1 MLLSLFLITLLADAP
16 QAQTAPPAFE
26 AAVQM
31 ATAGADEDALAAF
44 QQLAA
49 ANPNDLQARLWIA
62 RLQDRLRRPERS
74 EPVYRSIVLEDPK
87 NIEAILGSG
96 RALLLLDQ
104 TDASI
109 EMLERGEEL
118 DGSNADVL
126 SALGRAHAVAGHRE
140 RSADYYRKAAEAA
153 PTTENKIAYARA
165 ALADNDRIEA
175 KYSNEQF
182 SGSTPDSHL
191 GDIAVNLGVSD
202 AWRVFVRG
210 QRQKKFDVV
219 DMRAGAGVTWTWD
232 GAYTL
237 MGQVLAGSSDNTVMP
252 NKDALGELAYTYQNA
267 TSSIAVRYFDFNGT
281 TMTVISPAAHMW
293 ATGKLLLGARYA
305 VSVTNRPFVEKK
317 EFGHTLQLHGSY
329 QLWPRLA
336 VALGAARGVEDFDN
350 LSLDRVGK
358 FVATTGSAGIRVDLA
373 TLTAVA
379 AKYEYQ
385 RPHAGRSMGRA
396 TISLTQGF

>member
-1 MLLSLFLITLLADAP
+1 
-16 QAQTAPPAFE
+16 
-26 AAVQM
+26 
-31 ATAGADEDALAAF
+31 
-44 QQLAA
+44 
-49 ANPNDLQARLWIA
+49 
-62 RLQDRLRRPERS
+62 
-74 EPVYRSIVLEDPK
+74 
-87 NIEAILGSG
+87 
-96 RALLLLDQ
+96 
-104 TDASI
+104 
-109 EMLERGEEL
+109 
-118 DGSNADVL
+118 
-126 SALGRAHAVAGHRE
+126 VAGHRE

-252 NKDALGELAYTYQNA
+252 NKDALGQLAYTYQNA